1 MSGTKTETLRPRAHS
16 YVQWIDRHKYL
27 VLGLS
32 LVLALVS
39 GVVASGLPL
48 RSEFSNLLPP
58 DRQSVRDLNLL
69 KERIRTFG
77 TVFVVVDGETAEA
90 SAKAADL
97 VRPKLR
103 ALDKDLISR
112 VLDDDADTRAYFWK
126 NRFLFVSLED
136 LEEAVAALDTEI
148 HDAKLDANPLFI
160 DLDDEDEDKNEQ
172 EAAESGK
179 RSKSDELI
187 ARLDKAEAEFKG
199 DGAYVSPDGRVHLF
213 ILRTSAPST
222 DFQRSDRILK
232 LLGKISR
239 EGESAVPGVKIGLTG
254 NVVSAAYENAS
265 IMRGIIIASVVTAL
279 LIALLLLAYFRA
291 PLQVAASL
299 WSLLV
304 AVLATFALTSIFIG
318 HLNVMS
324 AFLIAIV
331 AGNGI
336 NSGLMLLARFYEE
349 LRGGEEEAVALA
361 AAIRGAA
368 RGTLTAALAA
378 GVAYG
383 ALAVTEF
390 RGFRHFG
397 IIGSI
402 GMIVSWLSAFTVL
415 PAGLCLLSSWGRTK
429 ARKAPF
435 IDRAMARLKP
445 TKPGRWVT
453 LGLLM
458 LLVSSALTALFIFDE
473 PFEKDWR
480 NLRSESAEIA
490 YTKKLD
496 NRMRESVGRKFGA
509 GLTNRF
515 VVAVDERSSVAGSTR
530 VLRAAPDTLI
540 KSVTNLDDLV
550 PTDQAKKLELLA
562 RLRELTDEA
571 RESGLDAADKATAER
586 IRPPDGLVPI
596 QFEDI
601 PEELSWP
608 FVEKDGSVGK
618 VILVG
623 GSERFKSWSVDGRLA
638 LAQGVRALDLPKD
651 AILGGQS
658 FVIADIVASMVSDGP
673 KASGIAIFGAV
684 LAILILLG
692 IGRHAF
698 VTLAAGLAGVLGMIA
713 LCYLLGL
720 KINFLDLVALPITI
734 GIGIDY
740 SVNLAVRDRQDGE
753 SGSKNLLGTTGGAVV
768 LCSITTIIGYGSL
781 MLSENAGIRS
791 FGLAAMLG
799 ELACLSA
806 AIILV
811 PGLLGWLRS
820 RRAKAA

>member
-1 MSGTKTETLRPRAHS
+1 
-16 YVQWIDRHKYL
+16 VQWIDRRKYL

-32 LVLALVS
+32 LVLAVIS
-39 GVVASGLPL
+39 GYVASGLPL

-58 DRQSVRDLNLL
+58 DRQSVRDLNSL
-69 KERIRTFG
+69 KSRIRTFG
-77 TVFVVVDGETAEA
+77 TIFVVVDGETPEA

-97 VRPKLR
+97 VRPRLR
-103 ALDKDLISR
+103 AIDKDLISR

-126 NRFLFVSLED
+126 NRFLFVSLAD
-136 LEEAVAALDTEI
+136 LKDAVETLDSKI
-148 HDAKLDANPLFI
+148 HDAKLGANPLFI
-160 DLDDEDEDKNEQ
+160 DLDDEDEDKEEQ
-172 EAAESGK
+172 DEAEGGK
-179 RSKSDELI
+179 TSKSDELI
-187 ARLDKAEAEFKG
+187 ARLDKAEAEYKG
-199 DGAYVSPDGRVHLF
+199 DGAYVSPDGKVHLF

-222 DFQRSDRILK
+222 DFQRSTRILNI
-232 LLGKISR
+232 LGDISR
-239 EGESAVPGVKIGLTG
+239 DGESAAPGVKIGLTG
-254 NVVSAAYENAS
+254 NVVSAYYENAS
-265 IMRGIIIASVVTAL
+265 IMRGIMIAAGVTAV
-279 LIALLLLAYFRA
+279 LIALLLLMYFRA

-304 AVLATFALTSIFIG
+304 AVLATFALTFLLIG

-324 AFLIAIV
+324 AFLVAIV

-336 NSGLMLLARFYEE
+336 NSGLMLLARYYEE
-349 LRGGEEEAVALA
+349 LRSGEEDAAALA

-402 GMIVSWLSAFTVL
+402 GMVISWLSAFTVL
-415 PAGLCLLSSWGRTK
+415 PAGLCVLSSWGRTRVK
-429 ARKAPF
+429 TEPF
-435 IDRAMARLKP
+435 IDKSMARFTP
-445 TKPGRWVT
+445 SRPGMWVAA
-453 LGLLM
+453 GLVM
-458 LLVSSALTALFIFDE
+458 LLVSAVLTVVFIFDE
-473 PFEKDWR
+473 PFENDWR

-490 YTKKLD
+490 DTKKLD

-515 VVAVDERSSVAGSTR
+515 VVAVDERDSVASTTS
-530 VLRAAPDTLI
+530 VLRAAPKTLI

-550 PTDQAKKLELLA
+550 PTDQAEKLELLT
-562 RLRELTDEA
+562 RLRDLTDDA
-571 RESGLDAADKATAER
+571 KESGLDDEDKITAER
-586 IRPPDGLVPI
+586 IRPPDALVPI

-608 FVEKDGSVGK
+608 FVEKDGSIGK

-638 LAQGVRALDLPKD
+638 LASGVRALDLPKD
-651 AILGGQS
+651 AIVGGQS

-673 KASGIAIFGAV
+673 KASGVAIIGAV

-692 IGRHAF
+692 AGRHAF
-698 VTLAAGLAGVLGMIA
+698 VTLVAGFVGILGMIA
-713 LCYLLGL
+713 LCYLFGL

-753 SGSKNLLGTTGGAVV
+753 SGSRNLLGTTGGAVV
-768 LCSITTIIGYGSL
+768 LCSLTTIIGYGSL
-781 MLSENAGIRS
+781 LLSENAGIRS

-799 ELACLSA
+799 ELACLTA
-806 AIILV
+806 ALLLV
-811 PGLLGWLRS
+811 PGLLAWFRM
-820 RRAKAA
+820 RAANAA